1 METTNQNYFIYI
13 LWTPSNKSV
22 FGYFTT
28 KPAMIAYYQTK
39 HELVFKKLE
48 KKPYETMERIEINP
62 SIPTTSIYYS
72 KKRIHSPIYKRY
84 FYVAELWQTQSS
96 YSELVINHMH
106 LHYQN
111 ALTEC
116 IEWIKE
122 ESDDL
127 EDEHDLDFS
136 EYDIKSKSTST
147 PFTQSHLFKLKHIQS
162 ILASHS
168 YYELQ
173 YPTCE
178 ETSIIIYKVPL
189 LEEFL

>member
-1 METTNQNYFIYI
+1 METTNQKHFIYI
-13 LWTPSNKSV
+13 LWIPSNESV
-22 FGYFTT
+22 LGYFTT
-28 KPAMIAYYQTK
+28 KPAMMTYCQTK
-39 HELVFKKLE
+39 YKLMKLE

-72 KKRIHSPIYKRY
+72 KKRIHSLIYKRC

-96 YSELVINHMH
+96 YSEFVINHMH

-116 IEWIKE
+116 IEWVKE

-136 EYDIKSKSTST
+136 EYDTKKPISVS
-147 PFTQSHLFKLKHIQS
+147 QSHLHKLKHIQS

-178 ETSIIIYKVPL
+178 ETSIIIYKVQL